1 MGIMEFLAHY
11 VDYIIFA
18 ILGFMSFL
26 VVWFTI
32 ERLLFYSKVKASDY
46 KSKALYE
53 EALTKNLTTLYIV
66 YSNAPYIGLLGTVI
80 GIMITFFD
88 MSTASGIDTKA
99 IMQGLSL
106 ALKATATGL
115 VVAVP
120 TLIIYNGFVRKVD
133 VLLNRYD
140 EVERCVSLDET
151 G

>member
-26 VVWFTI
+26 VVWFSI

-66 YSNAPYIGLLGTVI
+66 YSNAPYIGLLGTVV

-120 TLIIYNGFVRKVD
+120 TLIIYNGFIRKVD

-140 EVERCVSLDET
+140 EVK
-151 G
+151 

>member
-140 EVERCVSLDET
+140 AVER
-151 G
+151 

>member
-1 MGIMEFLAHY
+1 MGIMEFLARY
-11 VDYIIFA
+11 VDYIIFS

-26 VVWFTI
+26 VVWFSI
-32 ERLLFYSKVKASDY
+32 ERSLFYSKVKASNY

-53 EALTKNLTTLYIV
+53 EALTKNLTTLYII

-88 MSTASGIDTKA
+88 MSTASGIDTKS
-99 IMQGLSL
+99 IMEGLSL
-106 ALKATATGL
+106 ALKATATDL
-115 VVAVP
+115 IVAVP

-140 EVERCVSLDET
+140 EV
-151 G
+151 GK

>member
-53 EALTKNLTTLYIV
+53 EALTKNLTTL
-66 YSNAPYIGLLGTVI
+66 
-80 GIMITFFD
+80 MEMED
-88 MSTASGIDTKA
+88 
-99 IMQGLSL
+99 
-106 ALKATATGL
+106 
-115 VVAVP
+115 
-120 TLIIYNGFVRKVD
+120 
-133 VLLNRYD
+133 
-140 EVERCVSLDET
+140 
-151 G
+151 

>member
-32 ERLLFYSKVKASDY
+32 ERMLFYSKVKASDY

-120 TLIIYNGFVRKVD
+120 TLIIYNDFVRKVD

-140 EVERCVSLDET
+140 EVK
-151 G
+151 

>member
-53 EALTKNLTTLYIV
+53 EALTRNLTTLYIV

-140 EVERCVSLDET
+140 EVK
-151 G
+151 

>member
-1 MGIMEFLAHY
+1 MGIMEFLARY

-32 ERLLFYSKVKASDY
+32 ERMLFYSKVKASNY

-53 EALTKNLTTLYIV
+53 EALTKNLTTLYII
-66 YSNAPYIGLLGTVI
+66 YSNAPYIGLLGTVV

-88 MSTASGIDTKA
+88 MSTAVGIDTKA

-120 TLIIYNGFVRKVD
+120 TLIIYNGFIRKVD

-140 EVERCVSLDET
+140 EVER
-151 G
+151 

>member
-26 VVWFTI
+26 VVWFSI

-99 IMQGLSL
+99 ILQGLSL

-140 EVERCVSLDET
+140 EVK
-151 G
+151 

>member
-26 VVWFTI
+26 VVWFSI
-32 ERLLFYSKVKASDY
+32 ERMLFYSKVKASDY

-140 EVERCVSLDET
+140 EVER
-151 G
+151 

>member
-1 MGIMEFLAHY
+1 MGIMEFLARY
-11 VDYIIFA
+11 VDYIIFS

-26 VVWFTI
+26 VVWFSI
-32 ERLLFYSKVKASDY
+32 ERSLFYSKVKASNY
-46 KSKALYE
+46 RSKALYE
-53 EALTKNLTTLYIV
+53 EALTKNLTTLYII

-88 MSTASGIDTKA
+88 MSTASGIDTKS
-99 IMQGLSL
+99 IMEGLSL

-115 VVAVP
+115 IVAVP

-140 EVERCVSLDET
+140 EV
-151 G
+151 GK

>member
-32 ERLLFYSKVKASDY
+32 ERLLFYSKVKASNY

-140 EVERCVSLDET
+140 EVER
-151 G
+151 

>member
-66 YSNAPYIGLLGTVI
+66 YSNAPFIGLLGTVI

-140 EVERCVSLDET
+140 EVER
-151 G
+151 

>member
-1 MGIMEFLAHY
+1 MGIMEFLARY
-11 VDYIIFA
+11 VDYIIFS

-26 VVWFTI
+26 VVWFSI
-32 ERLLFYSKVKASDY
+32 ERSLFYSKVKASNY

-53 EALTKNLTTLYIV
+53 EALTKNLTTLYII

-88 MSTASGIDTKA
+88 MSTASGIDTKS
-99 IMQGLSL
+99 IMEGLSL

-115 VVAVP
+115 IVAVP
-120 TLIIYNGFVRKVD
+120 TLITYNGFVRKVD

-140 EVERCVSLDET
+140 EV
-151 G
+151 GK

>member
-140 EVERCVSLDET
+140 EVK
-151 G
+151 

>member
-1 MGIMEFLAHY
+1 MGIMEFLARY
-11 VDYIIFA
+11 VDYIIFS

-26 VVWFTI
+26 VVWFSI
-32 ERLLFYSKVKASDY
+32 ERSLFYSKVKASNY

-53 EALTKNLTTLYIV
+53 EALTKNLTTLYII

-88 MSTASGIDTKA
+88 MSTASGIDTKS
-99 IMQGLSL
+99 IMEGLSL

-115 VVAVP
+115 IVAVP
-120 TLIIYNGFVRKVD
+120 TLIIYNGFVRKVG

-140 EVERCVSLDET
+140 EV
-151 G
+151 GK

>member
-32 ERLLFYSKVKASDY
+32 ERMLFYSKVKASNY

-53 EALTKNLTTLYIV
+53 EALTKNLTTLYII
-66 YSNAPYIGLLGTVI
+66 YSNAPYIGLLGTVV

-88 MSTASGIDTKA
+88 MSTAVGIDTKA

-120 TLIIYNGFVRKVD
+120 TLIIYNGFIRKVD

-140 EVERCVSLDET
+140 EVER
-151 G
+151 

>member
-140 EVERCVSLDET
+140 KVK
-151 G
+151 

>member
-32 ERLLFYSKVKASDY
+32 ERQLFYSKVKASNY

-120 TLIIYNGFVRKVD
+120 TLIIYNGFIRKVD

-140 EVERCVSLDET
+140 EVK
-151 G
+151 

>member
-1 MGIMEFLAHY
+1 MGIMEFLARY

-26 VVWFTI
+26 VVWFSI
-32 ERLLFYSKVKASDY
+32 ERSLFYSKVKASNY

-53 EALTKNLTTLYIV
+53 EALTKNLTTLYII

-88 MSTASGIDTKA
+88 MSTASGIDTKS
-99 IMQGLSL
+99 IMEGLSL

-115 VVAVP
+115 IVAVP

-140 EVERCVSLDET
+140 EV
-151 G
+151 GK

>member
-32 ERLLFYSKVKASDY
+32 ERMLFYSKVKASNY

-140 EVERCVSLDET
+140 EVER
-151 G
+151 

>member
-26 VVWFTI
+26 VVWFSI

-53 EALTKNLTTLYIV
+53 EALTRNLTTLYIV

-140 EVERCVSLDET
+140 EVK
-151 G
+151 

>member
-32 ERLLFYSKVKASDY
+32 ERLLFYSKVKASNY

-140 EVERCVSLDET
+140 EVK
-151 G
+151 

>member
-140 EVERCVSLDET
+140 EV
-151 G
+151 GK

>member
-32 ERLLFYSKVKASDY
+32 ERMLFYSKVKASNY

-120 TLIIYNGFVRKVD
+120 TLIIYNGFIRKVD
-133 VLLNRYD
+133 ILLNRYD
-140 EVERCVSLDET
+140 EVER
-151 G
+151 

>member
-53 EALTKNLTTLYIV
+53 EALTQNLTTLYIV

-120 TLIIYNGFVRKVD
+120 TLLIYNGFVRKVD

-140 EVERCVSLDET
+140 EVER
-151 G
+151 

>member
-26 VVWFTI
+26 VVWFSI

-120 TLIIYNGFVRKVD
+120 TLIIYDGFVRKVD

-140 EVERCVSLDET
+140 EVK
-151 G
+151 

>member
-1 MGIMEFLAHY
+1 MGIMEFLARY

-26 VVWFTI
+26 VVWFSI
-32 ERLLFYSKVKASDY
+32 ERSLFYSKVKASNY

-66 YSNAPYIGLLGTVI
+66 YSNAPYIGLLGTVV

-88 MSTASGIDTKA
+88 MSTASGIDTKS
-99 IMQGLSL
+99 IMEGLSL

-115 VVAVP
+115 IVAVP

-140 EVERCVSLDET
+140 EV
-151 G
+151 GK

>member
-53 EALTKNLTTLYIV
+53 ETLTKNLTTLYIV

-140 EVERCVSLDET
+140 EVK
-151 G
+151 

>member
-32 ERLLFYSKVKASDY
+32 ERLLFYSKVKASNY

-120 TLIIYNGFVRKVD
+120 TLIIYNGFIRKVD

-140 EVERCVSLDET
+140 EVER
-151 G
+151 

>member
-32 ERLLFYSKVKASDY
+32 ERLLFYSKVKVSDY

-140 EVERCVSLDET
+140 EVK
-151 G
+151 

>member
-18 ILGFMSFL
+18 ILGFMSFV

-32 ERLLFYSKVKASDY
+32 ERLLFYSKVKASNY

-140 EVERCVSLDET
+140 EVK
-151 G
+151 

>member
-26 VVWFTI
+26 VVWFSI

-80 GIMITFFD
+80 GIMITFFA

-140 EVERCVSLDET
+140 EVK
-151 G
+151 